1 MFERFTREARSVV
14 ARAAEQARTH
24 GHDHIGTEHLLL
36 GLLGPDAGTSRQLL
50 LDAGLD
56 AGRTEEEVQRR
67 GRPSG
72 FFSNEEAQAL
82 RTVGIDVEAVLH
94 RMEQTFGPDAV
105 LPPPSPRRGPFRR
118 ARAATRSRFTPR
130 AKKVLELS
138 LREAIRC
145 RDDHIGSEH
154 ILLGLLREGRGCA
167 ISILREA
174 DVDIDGL
181 RRSTM
186 AAIRKAA

>member
-14 ARAAEQARTH
+14 ARAAEDARTY

-56 AGRTEEEVQRR
+56 AGRIEHEVERR

-72 FFSNEEAQAL
+72 FFSDEEAEAL
-82 RTVGIDVEAVLH
+82 RTVGIDVEAVLQ

-105 LPPPSPRRGPFRR
+105 LAPPSPRRGPFRR
-118 ARAATRSRFTPR
+118 ARAAARSRFTPR

-145 RDDHIGSEH
+145 QDDHIGSEH

-167 ISILREA
+167 VSILREA
-174 DVDIDGL
+174 GVDIDAL
-181 RRSTM
+181 RRSAM
-186 AAIRKAA
+186 AAVRKAA